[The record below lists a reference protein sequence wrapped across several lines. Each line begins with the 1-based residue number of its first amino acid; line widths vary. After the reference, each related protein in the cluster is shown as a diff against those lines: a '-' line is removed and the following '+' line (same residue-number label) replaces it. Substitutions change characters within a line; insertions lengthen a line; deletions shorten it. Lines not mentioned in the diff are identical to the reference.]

1 MFLANNLHKVHE
13 HIPKN
18 HIIIKFI
25 ISLLLYITIQTLRNK
40 REFRLARQGKM
51 TRGKLNAIENT
62 NPILIISDDK
72 LGSKLIN
79 ILPKKFNNF

>member
-1 MFLANNLHKVHE
+1 MCIKLAVLQSELKVFV
-13 HIPKN
+13 
-18 HIIIKFI
+18 IKFI
-25 ISLLLYITIQTLRNK
+25 ILLLLYIAIQTLRNK